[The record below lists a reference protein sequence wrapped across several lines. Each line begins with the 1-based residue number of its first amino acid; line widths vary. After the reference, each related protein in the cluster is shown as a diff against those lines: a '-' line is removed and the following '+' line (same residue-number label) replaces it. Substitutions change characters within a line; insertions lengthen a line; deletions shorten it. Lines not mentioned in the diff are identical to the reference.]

1 MGRKDMT
8 WPRIAFTI
16 IFFICEIVYF
26 CAYLAPASLAGAIFY
41 KIAGDNPMAGLVWY
55 IILAQVVL
63 PFLITM
69 GNVWEWLQDRIDD
82 SEARLKERKD
92 GF

>member
-1 MGRKDMT
+1 
-8 WPRIAFTI
+8 
-16 IFFICEIVYF
+16 
-26 CAYLAPASLAGAIFY
+26 
-41 KIAGDNPMAGLVWY
+41 MAGLVWY